1 MEENEKLEQNEQV
14 KEINVMNDIK
24 ELVENE
30 LEQLVKAGIQS
41 NNIDNFGKLV
51 DIHKDIEN
59 ECYWKDKREVMKMRY
74 NDYDEN
80 RYGADRMYGPDEYG
94 REDYGNYG
102 KRGVPGTGR
111 GRRYRGSY
119 GHGNESEEMIERMRE
134 HFGNY
139 EYSKEELGRGN
150 YGAKGDTI
158 KNLDGMLSAMMRFMQ
173 SLEEDADSQEEVQLI
188 KKYARKMSEM

>member
-1 MEENEKLEQNEQV
+1 MEEKEKLEQNEQV
-14 KEINVMNDIK
+14 QETDVMNDIK

-30 LEQLVKAGIQS
+30 LEQLVKVGIQS

-59 ECYWKDKREVMKMRY
+59 ECYWRNKEEVMKMRY
-74 NDYDEN
+74 SDYDE
-80 RYGADRMYGPDEYG
+80 RKYGNDRMYGPEDYEEERYG
-94 REDYGNYG
+94 R
-102 KRGVPGTGR
+102 RGVPGSGR
-111 GRRYRGSY
+111 RRYRGSY

>member
-14 KEINVMNDIK
+14 KEMNVMNNIK

-94 REDYGNYG
+94 RDDYGNYG
-102 KRGVPGTGR
+102 RRGVPGTGR
-111 GRRYRGSY
+111 SRRYRG
-119 GHGNESEEMIERMRE
+119 HGSESEEMMERMKE
-134 HFGNY
+134 HFGDY
-139 EYSKEELGRGN
+139 EYSKEEFGKGN
-150 YGAKGDTI
+150 YGAKGETM
-158 KNLDGMLSAMMRFMQ
+158 KSLEYMLQSAMEFIQRLQ
-173 SLEEDADSQEEVQLI
+173 EEADSPEEVQLV
-188 KKYARKMSEM
+188 KKYAKKIGMM

>member
-14 KEINVMNDIK
+14 RETDIMNNIK

-94 REDYGNYG
+94 RDDYGNYG
-102 KRGVPGTGR
+102 RRGVPGTGR
-111 GRRYRGSY
+111 SRRYRG
-119 GHGNESEEMIERMRE
+119 HGSESEEMMERMKE
-134 HFGNY
+134 HFGDY
-139 EYSKEELGRGN
+139 EYSKEEFGKGN
-150 YGAKGDTI
+150 YGAKGETM
-158 KNLDGMLSAMMRFMQ
+158 KSLEYMLQSAMEFIQRLQ
-173 SLEEDADSQEEVQLI
+173 EEADSPEEVQLV
-188 KKYARKMSEM
+188 KKYAKKIGMM